1 MNPYE
6 KWQCTDTFK
15 PAAKALDAIIEEMKN
30 PTYAQVSEVLDCMRD
45 FAEYFC
51 VFTFQKLYQTE

>member
-51 VFTFQKLYQTE
+51 VFTFQK